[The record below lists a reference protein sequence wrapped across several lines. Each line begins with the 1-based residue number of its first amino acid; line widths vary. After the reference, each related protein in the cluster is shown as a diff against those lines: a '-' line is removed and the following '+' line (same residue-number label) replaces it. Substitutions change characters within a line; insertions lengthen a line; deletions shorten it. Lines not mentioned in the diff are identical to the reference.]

1 MTCPLGTLFLPQRGG
16 PEKCEMSDAWA
27 NRPGHGPTD
36 RPCWA
41 AAMMC
46 RVPYTPVHALVS
58 LPLAGRRARR
68 ALPPD
73 LLLWALPAFA
83 VGAMV
88 PDAPLFL
95 DVLVPG
101 TDELARPTHRL
112 LGVVTVDLAL
122 TLAFTALWVLVVR
135 GPFLAALPR
144 RSAPVPDASTRAA
157 HPLAV
162 VGTVVGF
169 AVAGTLTHIL
179 WDDFTHLR
187 GTAVQTWDVLRTPVA
202 GVTAYKY
209 LQHGSSLVGFATIA
223 VLTVRWWRRA
233 EPVSPPQHL
242 RSAVLAV
249 GAGAAV
255 GTVGAVVRLVATD
268 HAVTVF
274 SLARLAATH
283 PVLGAGLGLV
293 VWAVACTTVR
303 HRDGRPSAALG
314 AAPVQPPG

>member
-1 MTCPLGTLFLPQRGG
+1 M
-16 PEKCEMSDAWA
+16 
-27 NRPGHGPTD
+27 
-36 RPCWA
+36 
-41 AAMMC
+41 
-46 RVPYTPVHALVS
+46 PYTPVHALVS

-68 ALPPD
+68 TLPPD

-101 TDELARPTHRL
+101 TDELAHPTHRL

-122 TLAFTALWVLVVR
+122 ALAFTALWVLVVR

-144 RSAPVPDASTRAA
+144 RTVPVPGASTRAA
-157 HPLAV
+157 RPLVIAGAAV
-162 VGTVVGF
+162 GL

-202 GVTAYKY
+202 GVMAYKY
-209 LQHGSSLVGFATIA
+209 LQHGSSLVGFVTIA

-233 EPVSPPQHL
+233 EPVDRPQHL
-242 RSAVLAV
+242 RSAVVALC
-249 GAGAAV
+249 AGAAV
-255 GTVGAVVRLVATD
+255 GMVGATARLVATD

-274 SLARLAATH
+274 SLARLAATY

-293 VWAVACTTVR
+293 GWAAVRTASRRRDERSSVARV
-303 HRDGRPSAALG
+303 AAG
-314 AAPVQPPG
+314 DPAQD

>member
-1 MTCPLGTLFLPQRGG
+1 
-16 PEKCEMSDAWA
+16 
-27 NRPGHGPTD
+27 
-36 RPCWA
+36 
-41 AAMMC
+41 MMC

-101 TDELARPTHRL
+101 TDELAHPTHRL

-122 TLAFTALWVLVVR
+122 ALAFTALWVLVVR

-144 RSAPVPDASTRAA
+144 RSAPVPDESTRTA

-162 VGTVVGF
+162 AGAVVGL
-169 AVAGTLTHIL
+169 AVAGTLTHVL

-202 GVTAYKY
+202 GVLAYKY
-209 LQHGSSLVGFATIA
+209 LQHGSSLVGLVTIA
-223 VLTVRWWRRA
+223 ALTVRWWRRA
-233 EPVSPPQHL
+233 EPVAQPQHL

-249 GAGAAV
+249 CAGAAV
-255 GTVGAVVRLVATD
+255 GMVGAVVRLVAAD

-274 SLARLAATH
+274 SLARLAATY
-283 PVLGAGLGLV
+283 PVLGAGIGLV
-293 VWAVACTTVR
+293 VWAAVRTTSR
-303 HRDGRPSAALG
+303 RRDGRPSTARVAAG
-314 AAPVQPPG
+314 TPTRD

>member
-1 MTCPLGTLFLPQRGG
+1 ML
-16 PEKCEMSDAWA
+16 
-27 NRPGHGPTD
+27 
-36 RPCWA
+36 
-41 AAMMC
+41 C

-68 ALPPD
+68 TLPPG

-122 TLAFTALWVLVVR
+122 TLVFTALWVLVVR
-135 GPFLAALPR
+135 RPFLAALPR
-144 RSAPVPDASTRAA
+144 RSAPVPDVSTRAA
-157 HPLAV
+157 NPLAIAAA
-162 VGTVVGF
+162 VVGF
-169 AVAGTLTHIL
+169 AVAGTLTHVL

-202 GVTAYKY
+202 GVRAYKY
-209 LQHGSSLVGFATIA
+209 LQHGSSLVGFVAIA

-233 EPVSPPQHL
+233 EPVAQPQHL

-249 GAGAAV
+249 CAGATV
-255 GTVGAVVRLVATD
+255 GMVGAVVRLVTTD
-268 HAVTVF
+268 HAVTVL
-274 SLARLAATH
+274 SLARLAATY
-283 PVLGAGLGLV
+283 PVLGAGTGLV
-293 VWAVACTTVR
+293 VWAGVRTASGRRGGRSSAEQVAAGV
-303 HRDGRPSAALG
+303 PS
-314 AAPVQPPG
+314 QD

>member
-1 MTCPLGTLFLPQRGG
+1 
-16 PEKCEMSDAWA
+16 
-27 NRPGHGPTD
+27 
-36 RPCWA
+36 
-41 AAMMC
+41 MMC

-58 LPLAGRRARR
+58 LPLAGRCARR
-68 ALPPD
+68 ALSPN

-101 TDELARPTHRL
+101 ADELARPTHRL

-122 TLAFTALWVLVVR
+122 ALVFTALWVLVVR

-144 RSAPVPDASTRAA
+144 RSAPGPGAPARTAP
-157 HPLAV
+157 PLAV
-162 VGTVVGF
+162 AGAVVGF

-202 GVTAYKY
+202 GVMAYKY
-209 LQHGSSLVGFATIA
+209 LQHGSSLVGCVTITA
-223 VLTVRWWRRA
+223 LTVRWWRRA
-233 EPVSPPQHL
+233 EPVAQPQHL

-249 GAGAAV
+249 CAGATV
-255 GTVGAVVRLVATD
+255 GMVGAVVRLVATD
-268 HAVTVF
+268 HAVTAF
-274 SLARLAATH
+274 SLARLAATY
-283 PVLGAGLGLV
+283 PVLGAGVGLV
-293 VWAVACTTVR
+293 VWATVR
-303 HRDGRPSAALG
+303 TASRRRDGRSSALG
-314 AAPVQPPG
+314 VAAGAPRG

>member
-1 MTCPLGTLFLPQRGG
+1 MSDETAVRPIPGTLFPLLEG
-16 PEKCEMSDAWA
+16 
-27 NRPGHGPTD
+27 
-36 RPCWA
+36 
-41 AAMMC
+41 AAMLC

-68 ALPPD
+68 ALPPN

-101 TDELARPTHRL
+101 TDELAHPTHRL

-135 GPFLAALPR
+135 TPFLAALPR
-144 RSAPVPDASTRAA
+144 RATPVPHVSTRAA
-157 HPLAV
+157 PPLAV
-162 VGTVVGF
+162 AGAVVGF

-187 GTAVQTWDVLRTPVA
+187 GTAVQTWDALRTPVA
-202 GVTAYKY
+202 GVMAYKY
-209 LQHGSSLVGFATIA
+209 LQHGSSFVGFVTIA

-233 EPVSPPQHL
+233 LPVPHPQHL

-249 GAGAAV
+249 CTGATV
-255 GTVGAVVRLVATD
+255 GMVGAVVRLVATD
-268 HAVTVF
+268 HAVSVLSF
-274 SLARLAATH
+274 ARLAATY
-283 PVLGAGLGLV
+283 PVLGAGIGLV
-293 VWAVACTTVR
+293 AWAAVGTASR
-303 HRDGRPSAALG
+303 RRDGRSAAAGVAAG
-314 AAPVQPPG
+314 APPPR

>member
-1 MTCPLGTLFLPQRGG
+1 
-16 PEKCEMSDAWA
+16 
-27 NRPGHGPTD
+27 
-36 RPCWA
+36 
-41 AAMMC
+41 MMC

-73 LLLWALPAFA
+73 LLLWALP
-83 VGAMV
+83 GAMV

-122 TLAFTALWVLVVR
+122 ALALTALWVLVVR

-144 RSAPVPDASTRAA
+144 RSAPVPDESTRTA

-162 VGTVVGF
+162 AGAVVGL
-169 AVAGTLTHIL
+169 AVAGTLTHVL

-202 GVTAYKY
+202 GVLAYKY
-209 LQHGSSLVGFATIA
+209 LQHGSSLVGFVTIA

-233 EPVSPPQHL
+233 EPVAQPQHL

-249 GAGAAV
+249 CAGAVVGMVGAV
-255 GTVGAVVRLVATD
+255 VGMVGAVVRLVATD
-268 HAVTVF
+268 HAMTVF
-274 SLARLAATH
+274 SLARLAATY
-283 PVLGAGLGLV
+283 PVLGAGIGLV
-293 VWAVACTTVR
+293 AWAAVR
-303 HRDGRPSAALG
+303 SASGRRDGRPSTAQVAAG
-314 AAPVQPPG
+314 VPPRH

>member
-1 MTCPLGTLFLPQRGG
+1 M
-16 PEKCEMSDAWA
+16 
-27 NRPGHGPTD
+27 
-36 RPCWA
+36 
-41 AAMMC
+41 
-46 RVPYTPVHALVS
+46 PYTPVHALVS

-73 LLLWALPAFA
+73 LLLWAVPAFT

-112 LGVVTVDLAL
+112 MGAVTVDLAL
-122 TLAFTALWVLVVR
+122 ALAFTALWVLVVR

-144 RSAPVPDASTRAA
+144 RSAPMPGRSTRRA

-162 VGTVVGF
+162 TGAAVGL

-187 GTAVQTWDVLRTPVA
+187 GTAVQTWDVLRTPLA

-209 LQHGSSLVGFATIA
+209 LQHGSSLVGFVTIA

-233 EPVSPPQHL
+233 EQVAQPQHL

-249 GAGAAV
+249 CAGAAV
-255 GTVGAVVRLVATD
+255 GMVGAVVRLVATD

-274 SLARLAATH
+274 SLARLAATY
-283 PVLGAGLGLV
+283 PVLGAGIGLV
-293 VWAVACTTVR
+293 VWAAVLTTSR
-303 HRDGRPSAALG
+303 HRDRRPSSARVTAG
-314 AAPVQPPG
+314 VPPRR